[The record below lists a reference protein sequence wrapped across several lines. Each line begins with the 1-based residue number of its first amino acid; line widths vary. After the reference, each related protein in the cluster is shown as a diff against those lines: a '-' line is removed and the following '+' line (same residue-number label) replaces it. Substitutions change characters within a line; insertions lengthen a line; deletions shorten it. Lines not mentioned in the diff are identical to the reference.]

1 MDIIFRE
8 NELTADDVLLFQQKM
23 NWTVDPKEQWLKS
36 LKNTL
41 YSVTAFNDNEVVAMG
56 RLLGDGAIYWY
67 VNDMFVLTEY
77 QSKGIGRQIMNMLIE
92 YVKKNSFVGSEVS
105 LCLMCA
111 KGKEGFYEKLGF
123 RSRPHEYGGPG
134 MELQIVID

>member
-41 YSVTAFNDNEVVAMG
+41 C
-56 RLLGDGAIYWY
+56 
-67 VNDMFVLTEY
+67 Y
-77 QSKGIGRQIMNMLIE
+77 QSRSIE
-92 YVKKNSFVGSEVS
+92 
-105 LCLMCA
+105 LL
-111 KGKEGFYEKLGF
+111 
-123 RSRPHEYGGPG
+123 
-134 MELQIVID
+134 